1 MFRIIS
7 YMLICTILPKRFVLC
22 VVSKSPVQNLPI
34 KAMPS
39 AAIPDKAPCS
49 HDFEH
54 LLKV

>member
-22 VVSKSPVQNLPI
+22 VVSKNPVQNLPI
-34 KAMPS
+34 KVCQG

-49 HDFEH
+49 HDYEH

>member
-7 YMLICTILPKRFVLC
+7 YMLICAILPKRFVLC

-49 HDFEH
+49 HDYEH

>member
-22 VVSKSPVQNLPI
+22 VVSKNPVQNLPI
-34 KAMPS
+34 KVCQG